1 MWKIFLQDHILSTSG
16 DALTLKGLKLDYDK
30 WKKRR
35 PVHNATPLCRGPSPS
50 PTPTLNQRNPQF
62 DPIPMVVEVGKY
74 GQGEPST
81 HTGTFTFFFLEA
93 SWWSS

>member
-1 MWKIFLQDHILSTSG
+1 MINGRKES
-16 DALTLKGLKLDYDK
+16 
-30 WKKRR
+30 R
-35 PVHNATPLCRGPSPS
+35 PVHNATPLCPCPSPS

-93 SWWSS
+93 SWWSSEAQTILDLDSKTPDLVYI